1 MIDVQTLAKEAGI
14 LDWGSVLEVFEFG
27 PPTIRRMRAANTD
40 YLSRFA
46 ALVLERAAQECEN
59 ATRARMFSN
68 LHGESGG
75 PTIDLAQC
83 AAAIRA
89 LKPKEPR

>member
-46 ALVLERAAQECEN
+46 ALVLERAAQECTTLDMESFGVIPIRAVIISN
-59 ATRARMFSN
+59 ACV
-68 LHGESGG
+68 
-75 PTIDLAQC
+75 D
-83 AAAIRA
+83 AIRA

>member
-46 ALVLERAAQECEN
+46 ALVLERAAQECDELQKEPECPE
-59 ATRARMFSN
+59 RASY
-68 LHGESGG
+68 
-75 PTIDLAQC
+75 C